1 MLDEPFEKTEAVAD
15 VERVASWR
23 QVTVFELFFLTTLV
37 AIAMGVF
44 LYVSEV
50 LAVLVGGVII
60 VHGVARAW
68 PPDNPI
74 AGAVRGFI
82 AATLIGWSLFAL
94 GFGDYF
100 LRLSLL
106 VFLPPLGYILGFV
119 HSEWNREPSL

>member
-1 MLDEPFEKTEAVAD
+1 MRDEPFEKTAAD
-15 VERVASWR
+15 AEGAASWR

-37 AIAMGVF
+37 AVGMGVF

-50 LAVLVGGVII
+50 LAVVVGGVI
-60 VHGVARAW
+60 VVYGVACAW

-82 AATLIGWSLFAL
+82 AATLIGWSLFVL

-106 VFLPPLGYILGFV
+106 VFLPPLGYILGFI
-119 HSEWNREPSL
+119 HSELNREPSL